1 MVYGLAGVKTHC
13 KILLVVRQ
21 DEDGIRRYL
30 HMGTGNYNDSTAKA
44 YTDIGMFT
52 CREPFGSDA
61 SSLFNVLTGYSLPPE
76 YNKFIV
82 APHGMR
88 TFFEERIRRETENA
102 RRGLPSGIT
111 AKVNSLVD
119 ANIISLLYE
128 ASQAGVPI
136 QLIVRG
142 ICCLIPG
149 LPGVSETI
157 TVRSIVGQLL
167 EHSRIFCFENG
178 GEKHI
183 FMGSADWMPR
193 NLDRRVELV
202 FPIED
207 EELKQRAF
215 SILELMLSDN
225 VNARIMQPD
234 TSYVHI
240 DHRGKASVNCQ
251 REFSVLA
258 QQAVR
263 ALEEQDLAKPL
274 QPLYTIEEAQKK

>member
-1 MVYGLAGVKTHC
+1 M
-13 KILLVVRQ
+13 
-21 DEDGIRRYL
+21 
-30 HMGTGNYNDSTAKA
+30 
-44 YTDIGMFT
+44 
-52 CREPFGSDA
+52 
-61 SSLFNVLTGYSLPPE
+61 
-76 YNKFIV
+76 
-82 APHGMR
+82 
-88 TFFEERIRRETENA
+88 
-102 RRGLPSGIT
+102 SGIT

-119 ANIISLLYE
+119 PKIIGLLYE

-149 LPGVSETI
+149 LPGVSENI

-178 GEKHI
+178 GEPHI

-207 EELKQRAF
+207 ERLRKRAF

-225 VNARIMQPD
+225 VNARLMQPD

-240 DHRGKASVNCQ
+240 DRRGKASVNCHI
-251 REFSVLA
+251 EFSRLA
-258 QQAVR
+258 SDAVH
-263 ALEEQDLAKPL
+263 ALEEVELTKPL
-274 QPLYTIEEAQKK
+274 RPVYTIEEAHK